1 MKLVAPNDPIL
12 TTPCPQFNFQAPP
25 IDPIQLAKDMV
36 GFMYDNNG
44 LGLAANQV
52 GLLYRM
58 FVMRGDPE
66 NFACFNPRV
75 VNQDKELISMEESC
89 LSFPGLV
96 VKVKRP
102 KSIRVRFNMANGDTR
117 TETFNG
123 MSARVFLHEMDHLNG
138 ELFFNKA
145 NRYHRDNAMRKWKRG
160 EVSAIYVKPNI
171 GEFDEHL
178 LR

>member
-1 MKLVAPNDPIL
+1 MVA
-12 TTPCPQFNFQAPP
+12 
-25 IDPIQLAKDMV
+25 
-36 GFMYDNNG
+36 FMYDNNG

-52 GLLYRM
+52 GLSYRM
-58 FVMRGDPE
+58 FVMRGSPE

-75 VNQDKELISMEESC
+75 VYQDNELVSMEESC

-102 KSIRVRFNMANGDTR
+102 KSIRARFSMANGDTR

-123 MSARVFLHEMDHLNG
+123 MSARVFLHELDHLDG

-145 NRYHRDNAMRKWKRG
+145 NRYHRENAMRKWKRG

-171 GEFDEHL
+171 GEYGEHL
-178 LR
+178 FRG

>member
-12 TTPCPQFNFQAPP
+12 TIPCPQFNFQDPP
-25 IDPIQLAKDMV
+25 VDPIELAQSMV

-52 GLLYRM
+52 GLSYRM
-58 FVMRGDPE
+58 FVMRGHPE
-66 NFACFNPRV
+66 NFACFNPRIV
-75 VNQDKELISMEESC
+75 HQDEELVSMEESC

-96 VKVKRP
+96 VKVKRS
-102 KSIRVRFNMANGDTR
+102 KSIRARFTMANGETR
-117 TETFNG
+117 TEAFNG
-123 MSARVFLHEMDHLNG
+123 MSARVFLHELDHLNG

-160 EVSAIYVKPNI
+160 EVSSIYVKPSI
-171 GEFDEHL
+171 GEYGEHI